1 MNLLI
6 RVVKTSFKTSKANLQ
21 RLFDT
26 NRISAQVW
34 NDTLKIAKEYALQ
47 NNGKWINK
55 VELQT
60 ALKNKYPI
68 HSQSIQ
74 AVAHKYLFAR
84 KATLEKLEK
93 GLKARY
99 PYKQKK
105 YFNTKWVQKAF
116 KIYPNGKIELSMGSK
131 RQPIIVYVKH
141 LPPSTIKEIEL
152 IYDKGLKLCLSY
164 DDGQVVENN
173 NHTNLVGIDLGQ
185 IHAIS
190 AYAENGNS
198 IIITGR
204 KARSVQRLRNK
215 KLKELQKKM
224 SKCKKGSRQW
234 KKYNKAKQY
243 IMSKSDAQ
251 LKDILHKTTKQF
263 VDWCIK
269 NEVQQVVVGDVE
281 GVQRNTKKKRKKSIN
296 QQLSQWQ
303 FGKLQKYLEYKLQ
316 AKGISVTKITEE
328 YTTQTCPVC
337 GRRKKT
343 STRNYVCKCGYKE
356 HRDIHGAKNILSK
369 YKYGIIQ
376 YVGDTKE
383 TKYLR
388 IA

>member
-1 MNLLI
+1 MI

-34 NDTLKIAKEYALQ
+34 NDTLKIAKEYVLQ

-152 IYDKGLKLCLSY
+152 I
-164 DDGQVVENN
+164 
-173 NHTNLVGIDLGQ
+173 
-185 IHAIS
+185 
-190 AYAENGNS
+190 
-198 IIITGR
+198 
-204 KARSVQRLRNK
+204 
-215 KLKELQKKM
+215 
-224 SKCKKGSRQW
+224 
-234 KKYNKAKQY
+234 
-243 IMSKSDAQ
+243 
-251 LKDILHKTTKQF
+251 
-263 VDWCIK
+263 
-269 NEVQQVVVGDVE
+269 
-281 GVQRNTKKKRKKSIN
+281 
-296 QQLSQWQ
+296 
-303 FGKLQKYLEYKLQ
+303 
-316 AKGISVTKITEE
+316 
-328 YTTQTCPVC
+328 
-337 GRRKKT
+337 
-343 STRNYVCKCGYKE
+343 
-356 HRDIHGAKNILSK
+356 
-369 YKYGIIQ
+369 
-376 YVGDTKE
+376 
-383 TKYLR
+383 
-388 IA
+388 